1 MISYFINSIEGL
13 LTGSIPVN
21 NISCDLTTPTSG
33 KWSVRGTLDP
43 NNSDVSI
50 RKENKTTTT
59 SGVSSGTSVVIA
71 GSGRINND
79 DYQLLMK
86 SFSQG
91 RSLSKTQFESESDF
105 IIWRIQFTNGYL
117 TYCHFFQ
124 SNAHR
129 YVVFASAKKYPIT
142 ELRACL
148 ESGGVGYEDVS
159 RMSAQSPVQN
169 TGSGD
174 SIACCFFT
182 ESYTP
187 FDRSILR
194 FGGVYTYSQT
204 TTKTYLSYSD
214 GGITM
219 PFNEFLDILNI
230 GEPEINEKD
239 DEYGNYSTSGGYGG
253 GSFDDS
259 SDAFGLPSLPSLG
272 VSEVGFINV
281 YNPSKGQLQGFAD
294 ELFPDFTIPEPSTA
308 TGIEAVAENLANTFE
323 VLGDFAES
331 FVNAGLVNYVID
343 CHIVPV
349 APATSGTA
357 KIKVGFKTFEYT
369 PAKVVSDYV
378 AFDCGSLEIA
388 EYYQNFL
395 DYEGTRAKLY
405 LPFVGFV
412 DVKPEWF
419 QSGNLS
425 VTYHFNIIDGS
436 CIAFVIATSSKS
448 KLKNTVVATFG
459 GNCCVHMPITGVN
472 YSSMISGVVGGI
484 AGVASSGAKIV
495 SANQN
500 DNATLGDNVDG
511 TRSIASNFASALGSR
526 PTLEQSNGYNAG
538 MSFMCYRRPY
548 LLIERPVASFSK
560 NYPHEQ
566 GLPLNATQ
574 KLSNMRG
581 FTTCEN
587 VNLDSINCTEEERG
601 LLREALKVGCIF

>member
-1 MISYFINSIEGL
+1 MISYFINSIDGL

-43 NNSDVSI
+43 NNNDVSVM
-50 RKENKTTTT
+50 KENKATKT
-59 SGVSSGTSVVIA
+59 SGVVAASKVTIA
-71 GSGRINND
+71 GSGNITKD
-79 DYQLLMK
+79 DYQLIMK
-86 SFSQG
+86 SLSQG
-91 RSLSKTQFESESDF
+91 RSLSKTQFESELDF
-105 IIWRIQFTNGYL
+105 VIWRIQFSNGYL
-117 TYCHFFQ
+117 TYCHFYK
-124 SNAHR
+124 SNAHK
-129 YVVFASAKKYPIT
+129 YYVFASTKKYGIT
-142 ELRACL
+142 DLRACL
-148 ESGGVGYEDVS
+148 ESGGIGYDDVS
-159 RMSAQSPVQN
+159 RMPAGTPV
-169 TGSGD
+169 TGVRD

-204 TTKTYLSYSD
+204 TSKTYLSYNDTS
-214 GGITM
+214 IAM

-230 GEPEINEKD
+230 GEPQIEEKD
-239 DEYGNYSTSGGYGG
+239 DEYGNYSGGGGYGG

-259 SDAFGLPSLPSLG
+259 SDAFGLPTLPSLG

-323 VLGDFAES
+323 VIGDFAES

-378 AFDCGSLEIA
+378 AFNCGSLEIA

-419 QSGNLS
+419 QSGKLG

-448 KLKNTVVATFG
+448 KLTNTVVATFG

-472 YSSMISGVVGGI
+472 YSSMISGVVGG
-484 AGVASSGAKIV
+484 AVG
-495 SANQN
+495 
-500 DNATLGDNVDG
+500 
-511 TRSIASNFASALGSR
+511 IASNASNMIKTNQQDKGSLMSNIEGVTGIASNLADAVGSK
-526 PTLEQSNGYNAG
+526 PSIEQSNGYNAG

-587 VNLDSINCTEEERG
+587 VNIDNVNCTEEERG
-601 LLREALKVGCIF
+601 LIREALKVGCIF